1 VSPTVETR
9 NLAKHFGR
17 GSLLSRL
24 ASRGARQYGVPALE
38 DVSFA
43 LHAGDIAALVG
54 HNGAGKSTLLR
65 VLATLLLP
73 SAGSAQVCGHDVAR
87 DDMAVRSHVSLVTAD
102 DRSMSLR
109 LTGREN
115 LRFFAGLYGLRGVV
129 CDWAVD
135 RALARVA
142 LVDAA
147 DDVYASYST
156 GMRQRLALA
165 RGLVIDAPVL
175 LLDEP
180 FRALDEE
187 SADRLREVVG
197 GLATCDGVTVLVATH
212 NLAEMGDAWTRV
224 LRLHHGHLAFDGSL
238 AAYRRRGVGA
248 GPGDAADLEPAA

>member
-9 NLAKHFGR
+9 NVAKYFGR
-17 GSLLSRL
+17 GSMLSRL
-24 ASRGARQYGVPALE
+24 ASRGARQHGAPALD

-73 SAGSAQVCGHDVAR
+73 SAGSAQVCGHDVAS
-87 DDMAVRSHVSLVTAD
+87 DDRAVRAHVSLVTAD

-115 LRFFAGLYGLRGVV
+115 LRFFASLYGLDGVV
-129 CDWAVD
+129 RDWAVD
-135 RALARVA
+135 RALSRVM
-142 LVDAA
+142 LGSAA

-180 FRALDEE
+180 FRALDGE
-187 SADRLREVVG
+187 SCSRLRDLVR
-197 GLATCDGVTVLVATH
+197 GLAVSDGVTVMVATH
-212 NLAEMGDAWTRV
+212 NLDEMGDAWTRV

-238 AAYRRRGVGA
+238 AEYNSGKVIDVREWEHAQ
-248 GPGDAADLEPAA
+248 EPAA